1 MQYRRWVLDLFESAL
16 KTRRVLILA
25 GPRQCGKTT
34 LARSLSIKDAR
45 YLTLDDQALLTAALH
60 DPQAFVKHGNELMV
74 IDEVQKA
81 PLLLPAIKKIVDEN
95 TAPGQYLLTGSA
107 NIQTAPGVTESLAG
121 RIHTMRLHTLAEG
134 EIAGKPLRF
143 LEEAFSQAF
152 STAVQ
157 TPVLERD
164 QIIEMALRGGF
175 PEPLHFSEK
184 DRRSW
189 HKDYIKALI
198 ERDLKDI
205 VKIRNQSAMYAL
217 FDVLAAWSSKFMD
230 LSSIGTGLSIQRPTL
245 ESYINAVEAF
255 YLIEK
260 VQPWSK
266 TDYARV
272 GKQSKFFMA
281 DSGLMASLL
290 KWRMQDIRLNP
301 DRVGK
306 LVETFVFNQ
315 LIAQIHASVEEYTLY
330 HYRDREK
337 REIDFLVERIDG
349 SLLGIEVKASSSIS
363 MEDFKHLIWFKD
375 NLIKQ
380 GNFIGIVLY
389 AGAHVLSFGSQLWAV
404 PIGCLC

>member
-1 MQYRRWVLDLFESAL
+1 MQYRRWLFDLFESAV
-16 KTRRVLILA
+16 KTRRVLILE

-34 LARSLSIKDAR
+34 LVRGLSIKNAT
-45 YLTLDDQALLTAALH
+45 YFTLDDGALLRAAQH
-60 DPQAFVKHGNELMV
+60 DPQAFVKHGDTLMM

-81 PLLLPAIKKIVDEN
+81 PALLPAIKKVVDEN

-121 RIHTMRLHTLAEG
+121 RIRTLRLHTLAQG

-143 LEEAFSQAF
+143 LEEAFSQGF
-152 STAVQ
+152 STALQ

-175 PEPLHFSEK
+175 PEPLHFSES

-189 HKDYIKALI
+189 HQDYLKALI

-205 VKIRNQSAMYAL
+205 IQIRNQAAMYAL
-217 FDVLAAWSSKFMD
+217 FDILAAWSSKFMD
-230 LSSIGTGLSIQRPTL
+230 ISSIGAGLSIQRPTL

-260 VQPWSK
+260 VEAWGK

-272 GKQSKFFMA
+272 GKQPKFFMA

-290 KWRMQDIRLNP
+290 KWRLQDIRLDP
-301 DRVGK
+301 DRIGK
-306 LVETFVFNQ
+306 LIETFVFNQ
-315 LIAQIHASVEEYTLY
+315 LIAQIHASPEEYALY

-337 REIDFLVERIDG
+337 REIDFLVEHIDG
-349 SLLGIEVKASSSIS
+349 TLLGIEVKASSSVS
-363 MEDFKHLIWFKD
+363 MEDFKHLIWFKE
-375 NLIKQ
+375 NLAKQ
-380 GNFIGIVLY
+380 RTFIGIVLY
-389 AGAHVLSFGSQLWAV
+389 AGAHILSFGSQLWAV
-404 PIGCLC
+404 PMGCLC